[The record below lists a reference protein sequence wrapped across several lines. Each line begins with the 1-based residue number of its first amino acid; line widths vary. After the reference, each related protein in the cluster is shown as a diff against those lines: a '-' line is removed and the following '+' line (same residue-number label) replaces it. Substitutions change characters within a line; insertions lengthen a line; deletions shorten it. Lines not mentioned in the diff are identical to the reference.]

1 MDAATTKTTKA
12 KGASSST
19 AGKKSK
25 SVRITKPVK
34 EAKPKKE
41 KAPKE
46 PMVVFAFRL
55 TKAQRDL
62 IHKAAGPGKASQFV
76 RTLTVAASKK
86 DETAV
91 GEIVQHIK

>member
-1 MDAATTKTTKA
+1 MGLAQEEHEMAKKKASKKAPKKAPTK
-12 KGASSST
+12 
-19 AGKKSK
+19 
-25 SVRITKPVK
+25 V
-34 EAKPKKE
+34 KE

-46 PMVVFAFRL
+46 ELVVFAFRL
-55 TKAQRDL
+55 TQAERDL
-62 IHKAAGPGKASQFV
+62 IHKAAGPGKASKFV